1 MDGATRRM
9 RFPIAG
15 AFEGEIALIIG
26 ISRNTVNNYITSI
39 MNKTGAKTRSEAVAF
54 AVRQRII

>member
-1 MDGATRRM
+1 TSD
-9 RFPIAG
+9 
-15 AFEGEIALIIG
+15 EIALIIG